1 MLNVIEREMVRK
13 LYFFSRP
20 IRNWQR
26 SRAFAKTEAA
36 GTDLSGT
43 FDEGNLRRSD
53 LNSYQSASLVHTFVD
68 NEQSKGSHVVD
79 IDGNVLLD
87 LCSTETLPLG
97 HNNDAFMKDL
107 VRNK

>member
-1 MLNVIEREMVRK
+1 MLNVIEREVVRK

-53 LNSYQSASLVHTFVD
+53 LNSY
-68 NEQSKGSHVVD
+68 
-79 IDGNVLLD
+79 
-87 LCSTETLPLG
+87 
-97 HNNDAFMKDL
+97 
-107 VRNK
+107 